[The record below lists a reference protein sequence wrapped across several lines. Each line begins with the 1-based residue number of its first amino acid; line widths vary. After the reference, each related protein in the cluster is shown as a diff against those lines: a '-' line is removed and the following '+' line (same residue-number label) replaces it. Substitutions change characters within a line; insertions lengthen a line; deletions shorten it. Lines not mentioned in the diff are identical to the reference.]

1 MVLAL
6 IMRLFTGEAGI
17 MLARLKR
24 LAGLYALM
32 ALLIVVMLVFLLIAL
47 FAWMALHLGVIN
59 TALIFAAATFVLVLV
74 TFILARIAGR
84 KPANRADDR
93 LQRDIASIAGV
104 TALTNAPQILRAVN
118 RHRGM
123 LAVPAAVAAGL
134 AGLYG
139 VLTFLRRR

>member
-6 IMRLFTGEAGI
+6 ILRLFTGEAGI
-17 MLARLKR
+17 LLARLKR

-32 ALLIVVMLVFLLIAL
+32 AILILVMLVFLLIAL
-47 FAWMALHLGVIN
+47 FAWVASHLGVIEA
-59 TALIFAAATFVLVLV
+59 ALIFAGVTFVFVIV

-104 TALTNAPQILRAVN
+104 TALTNAPQIIRAMKQ
-118 RHRGM
+118 RRG
-123 LAVPAAVAAGL
+123 LLVVPAAAAGF

-139 VLTFLRRR
+139 LLTFLRRR